1 MARTVGLIL
10 ILLGVLAYMNNK
22 MRIVDSIPMINSAI
36 IIAMFL
42 VAIGLSMYARR
53 SRKKD
58 G

>member
-1 MARTVGLIL
+1 MARTIGLIL

-42 VAIGLSMYARR
+42 VAIGLSIYARR